1 MVNGKSARAMR
12 HIEDIAKI
20 TPRREFLLR
29 HGKLYWHYYFDTYR
43 MNSHSGTYY
52 VCRKRANH
60 SRVRKIGK
68 RNKKTGK
75 VYK

>member
-1 MVNGKSARAMR
+1 MVNGKSARTMR

-20 TPRREFLLR
+20 TPRREFILQYGEYHWMNAYR
-29 HGKLYWHYYFDTYR
+29 GKIN
-43 MNSHSGTYY
+43 NS
-52 VCRKRANH
+52 RI
-60 SRVRKIGK
+60 RKIGE

>member
-1 MVNGKSARAMR
+1 MR

-20 TPRREFLLR
+20 TPRREFILQYGEYHWMNAYR
-29 HGKLYWHYYFDTYR
+29 GKIN
-43 MNSHSGTYY
+43 NS
-52 VCRKRANH
+52 RI
-60 SRVRKIGK
+60 RKIGK

>member
-1 MVNGKSARAMR
+1 MK

-20 TPRREFLLR
+20 TPRREFLLLY
-29 HGKLYWHYYFDTYR
+29 GKLYWHNYR
-43 MNSHSGTYY
+43 DLYRLSEHGETYY
-52 VCRKRANH
+52 TCRYRANH
-60 SRVRKIGK
+60 SRIRKIGK